1 MSSTNSC
8 HYLPNGKPKTVIIT
22 GSANGIGAKT
32 ARTYHEHGCNIV
44 VADLASS
51 SKAANAL
58 VSSLPE
64 PSRAIY
70 HPTNIVSWSDMQN
83 LFRETKKTFGQV
95 DIVVANAGLMESKG
109 FFDFEEDEQGE
120 LMEAVEAG
128 KIIDVN
134 LKGTMNTLRM
144 AMHSMKS
151 NPLDLDGARGS
162 IVLIASTSGYFGG
175 TGVVSYVSSK
185 HGVIGLARASQ
196 TVAQQLSIRVNV
208 VAPFFTPT
216 HITSGYSEKW
226 KDYGLPAN
234 TTADVANAIVT
245 TSMHPERQGHSMM
258 VAGNLVREIEAART
272 SATKDWLGVEIF
284 DIMTRGGKFFNDMGG
299 YTLPKARS

>member
-1 MSSTNSC
+1 
-8 HYLPNGKPKTVIIT
+8 
-22 GSANGIGAKT
+22 
-32 ARTYHEHGCNIV
+32 
-44 VADLASS
+44 
-51 SKAANAL
+51 
-58 VSSLPE
+58 
-64 PSRAIY
+64 
-70 HPTNIVSWSDMQN
+70 
-83 LFRETKKTFGQV
+83 
-95 DIVVANAGLMESKG
+95 
-109 FFDFEEDEQGE
+109 
-120 LMEAVEAG
+120 
-128 KIIDVN
+128 
-134 LKGTMNTLRM
+134 
-144 AMHSMKS
+144 MHSMKS

-245 TSMHPERQGHSMM
+245 TSMHPERQGHSIMVSLQQRRRKLPFGRSSADISFQ
-258 VAGNLVREIEAART
+258 VAGNLVREIEVART

-284 DIMTRGGKFFNDMGG
+284 DILTRGGKFFNDLGG